1 MGGKAITGHP
11 SCFWFA
17 APLKLFLIVYVDD
30 LLLSGPA
37 DKHAAFWDELGSK
50 VNIEPAEDLDR
61 YLGRH
66 HIISPCDRLPF
77 NLIEHFVSPVAV

>member
-1 MGGKAITGHP
+1 M
-11 SCFWFA
+11 
-17 APLKLFLIVYVDD
+17 FLVRCSAEIVLDVYVDV

-37 DKHAAFWDELGSK
+37 DKHAAFLEEFGKK

-77 NLIEHFVSPVAV
+77 NLIEHFVSPVTV